1 MESLGNMVR
10 NKYILYWPF
19 EFTCTCSSRRQI
31 GLGELWISQVSTIV
45 TGQYS
50 NSYTVRNRSGAA
62 EITIYATS
70 FCLPTASIFV
80 FGCGCSCGKLQ
91 TPLKWRLWLFDY
103 LLSLPKWNYFCRT
116 AIMQNQAGSGSLVLT
131 DSAQDT
137 YAYLERKTFVIALL
151 GTADTAY
158 NS

>member
-1 MESLGNMVR
+1 MSLPAPAPAEDRLVWGSCGYHKFPLLSLV
-10 NKYILYWPF
+10 K
-19 EFTCTCSSRRQI
+19 
-31 GLGELWISQVSTIV
+31 
-45 TGQYS
+45 YS

-62 EITIYATS
+62 EITIYATG

-91 TPLKWRLWLFDY
+91 TPLKWRLWLFEY

-116 AIMQNQAGSGSLVLT
+116 EIMQNQAGSGSLVLT